1 MENNFVEKLEAKQSL
16 TGMLF
21 CKTYLWMTFALVIT
35 ALSAMVV
42 AKSPAL
48 IQMIYGSSFGIWAI
62 VIAEL
67 ALVWFLSA
75 RIMKMS
81 LASAGLMFI
90 VYSVLN
96 GAMLSAILFAYS
108 PACIYKTFFITAGT
122 FASVSLFGYLTK
134 KDLSRMGSIMFMALI
149 GLIIATV
156 VNIFVH
162 SSMLDIIISYVG
174 VIVFVG
180 LTAWDTQKLK
190 SLYEEAEEANDSVL
204 KMALLGALSLYLDF
218 INLFLYLLRIFGRNE

>member
-21 CKTYLWMTFALVIT
+21 RKTYLWMTFALVIT

>member
-21 CKTYLWMTFALVIT
+21 RKTYLWMTFALVIT

-42 AKSPAL
+42 AKNPAL

-96 GAMLSAILFAYS
+96 GAMLSAILFVYS

-134 KDLSRMGSIMFMALI
+134 KDLSHMGSIMFMALI

>member
-21 CKTYLWMTFALVIT
+21 RKTYLWMTFALVIT

-48 IQMIYGSSFGIWAI
+48 IQMIYGNSFGIWAI

-190 SLYEEAEEANDSVL
+190 SLYEEAEEVNDSVL

>member
-21 CKTYLWMTFALVIT
+21 RKTYLWMTFALVIT

-75 RIMKMS
+75 KIMKMS

>member
-21 CKTYLWMTFALVIT
+21 RKTYLWMTFALVIT

-48 IQMIYGSSFGIWAI
+48 IQMIYGNSFGIWAI

-96 GAMLSAILFAYS
+96 GAMLSAILFVYS

>member
-21 CKTYLWMTFALVIT
+21 RKTYLWMTFALVIT

-48 IQMIYGSSFGIWAI
+48 IQMIYGNSFGIWAI

-134 KDLSRMGSIMFMALI
+134 KDLSRIGSIMFMALI

>member
-21 CKTYLWMTFALVIT
+21 RKTYLWMTFALVIT

-190 SLYEEAEEANDSVL
+190 SLYEEAEEVNDSVL

>member
-21 CKTYLWMTFALVIT
+21 RKTYLWMTFALVIT

-48 IQMIYGSSFGIWAI
+48 IQMIYGNSFGIWAI

>member
-21 CKTYLWMTFALVIT
+21 RKTYLWMTFALVIT

-96 GAMLSAILFAYS
+96 GVMLSAILFVYS

>member
-21 CKTYLWMTFALVIT
+21 RKTYLWMTFALVIT

-48 IQMIYGSSFGIWAI
+48 IQMIYGNSFGIWAI

-67 ALVWFLSA
+67 ALVWLLSA

>member
-21 CKTYLWMTFALVIT
+21 RKTYLWMTFALVIT

-81 LASAGLMFI
+81 LAFAGLMFI

-96 GAMLSAILFAYS
+96 GAMLSAILFVYS

-156 VNIFVH
+156 VNIIVH

>member
-21 CKTYLWMTFALVIT
+21 RKTYLWMTFALVIT

-96 GAMLSAILFAYS
+96 GAMLSAILFVYS
-108 PACIYKTFFITAGT
+108 PTCIYKTFFITAGT